1 MPSTLIL
8 EGKHDDEVKKCEHA
22 VHFPIK
28 STTTPA
34 TRASSFCSIPPPR
47 SWLLAFRLRPPPPNE
62 LQARGSR
69 KEEHWS
75 ARARSTGDTESTGK
89 KKAQWASAGLS
100 FLLGHHISC
109 FPFFLPM
116 CPGNIFWGPTRSPMP
131 RNGRVDKKKGGLFSY
146 PPVPGLVIAFY
157 WCPFLGK
164 EGQAY
169 GRTGHFGGPP
179 LSSWEE
185 RKNPKAGPG
194 RMRGNTFCPFRP
206 LKKDH
211 ILIQKRTH
219 SSKEKSKPS
228 TCI

>member
-131 RNGRVDKKKGGLFSY
+131 RNGRVDKRRGALFLS
-146 PPVPGLVIAFY
+146 PSSWTGNRFLLVSVSRKRGAGIWADRTFWGASAFVMGRKEKPEG
-157 WCPFLGK
+157 WAWK
-164 EGQAY
+164 NEGQY
-169 GRTGHFGGPP
+169 F
-179 LSSWEE
+179 LSVS
-185 RKNPKAGPG
+185 
-194 RMRGNTFCPFRP
+194 
-206 LKKDH
+206 
-211 ILIQKRTH
+211 
-219 SSKEKSKPS
+219 PS
-228 TCI
+228 